1 MSYQAYLD
9 ALKGHF
15 HKLTKLEFLQPDD
28 SVAFT
33 LDNNSN
39 RVIKTSH
46 DSRAFIQD
54 GNLDVNLQN
63 GERRK
68 ATVTLAN
75 IDNAFDYNVNNIWFG
90 QRIRLSM
97 GLRLKDGTDFYLPQ
111 GVFYIQ
117 SPQYLLNH
125 NTNKVTFNLVDKWSY
140 LDGTLFGNLEA
151 TYQIKAYEDVSSN
164 NTVKSI
170 PAEYVLLDYIRTT
183 GGYIKTDISTN
194 TNISVDI
201 NFTLL
206 DNLSSAA
213 TRAYSFFI
221 YNSDYY
227 FYSNITRT
235 YGTGAKVYYRQQH
248 FEGSGASIEK
258 PSNTNVSGQV
268 ISITDTKSGNSI
280 KSRYTIN
287 GTTDTLTLNNAFNRQ
302 TGNNK
307 LYIGYVNRYTPSTD
321 ETVSITPM
329 ELYGFT
335 VNDLKNNKV
344 LGEFVPV
351 AHKLKK
357 GGVLTYDKIGMYDII
372 NKKFY
377 GSATQ
382 TDFTASPNKIDH
394 TLSYTNIFSAIQS
407 LLNMSKYDYSS
418 NADGINKIDIT
429 PPSFTTYYNDKN
441 YINKDGISYPV
452 TNVPYD
458 ISSDTTIA
466 DLILELNDSLVGLIG
481 YDQSGSLRI
490 EPAQAYIRDS
500 DKPVLWYF
508 DLSNPNLCEITETF
522 ENEDVKND
530 IKIIGEGLDE
540 IEIYGRAMN
549 KDPRSDTNI
558 NIIGDK
564 VLKEESSTFW
574 NVQQCIDQACY
585 QLKKQT
591 ALKKSISIQTT
602 QMFHLYE
609 NGVIAIKRT
618 DKKGSPTEKHII
630 QSLSIPLSQKGT
642 MTINAVSVNDVD
654 IEMTITS
661 S

>member
-151 TYQIKAYEDVSSN
+151 TYQIKAFDVDDESATASLLEVPLKYDVLECIKGDGNAYIKTNVSSN
-164 NTVKSI
+164 KNYKV
-170 PAEYVLLDYIRTT
+170 TT
-183 GGYIKTDISTN
+183 TFQITKDIS
-194 TNISVDI
+194 
-201 NFTLL
+201 
-206 DNLSSAA
+206 
-213 TRAYSFFI
+213 
-221 YNSDYY
+221 
-227 FYSNITRT
+227 
-235 YGTGAKVYYRQQH
+235 
-248 FEGSGASIEK
+248 E
-258 PSNTNVSGQV
+258 
-268 ISITDTKSGNSI
+268 SGNNYNRSYVI
-280 KSRYTIN
+280 FGGDYNFWLRYTKWKAN
-287 GTTDTLTLNNAFNRQ
+287 GVSSTETDYHHFNTEEVQLNSVTLYAKKEMFYCTRQGKDLVCKIKNLKTEGESTQTVDGAFGSDVTSFGKKIYIFRPNEYYDTGTVLTTPMLLYEFAVYNTTD
-302 TGNNK
+302 
-307 LYIGYVNRYTPSTD
+307 YD
-321 ETVSITPM
+321 ETVANFIPVRRKSD
-329 ELYGFT
+329 G
-335 VNDLKNNKV
+335 KV
-344 LGEFVPV
+344 GLFE
-351 AHKLKK
+351 
-357 GGVLTYDKIGMYDII
+357 TISQT
-372 NKKFY
+372 FY
-377 GSATQ
+377 TSAGTSQ
-382 TDFTASPNKIDH
+382 FTAGKIVPDIRI
-394 TLSYTNIFSAIQS
+394 YTNIFDAIQS

-452 TNVPYD
+452 TNVPFD
-458 ISSDTTIA
+458 ISSDSTIA
-466 DLILELNDSLVGLIG
+466 DLILQLNDSLVGLIG

-564 VLKEESSTFW
+564 VLKYESSTFW

-654 IEMTITS
+654 IEMTTTS